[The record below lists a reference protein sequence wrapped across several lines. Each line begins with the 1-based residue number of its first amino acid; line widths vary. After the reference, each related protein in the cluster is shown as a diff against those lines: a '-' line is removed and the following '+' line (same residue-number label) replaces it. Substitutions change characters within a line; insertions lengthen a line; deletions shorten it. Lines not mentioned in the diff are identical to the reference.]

1 MISSCEVSGL
11 DRSETACTE
20 LSKSPV
26 TVITMWRL
34 QDSPL
39 RKHLEL
45 NLGAL
50 EDKAPPVKSMRK
62 VSLLLINLIQICLFP
77 ICLQRLGIH
86 SVERAGDWL
95 TVLSLLFVCFLSP
108 HGSHNFN
115 LFKPQFSL
123 SSNEDNNSI
132 FSWNCDSKYLTVVW
146 LGWHKRDCICLHE
159 VVPNS
164 DSLLTGLFYAVVLGV
179 KPDHRR
185 VWFENIEMGWH
196 KFIFLMQNTCSFK
209 EFWEVLWTVWPKNSL
224 MRKKE
229 LLHCDVSLFKYML
242 YCTTYQLTSRYLS
255 ESNQNIAQNLYR
267 DIYYSFN
274 L

>member
-86 SVERAGDWL
+86 SVERAGD
-95 TVLSLLFVCFLSP
+95 
-108 HGSHNFN
+108 
-115 LFKPQFSL
+115 
-123 SSNEDNNSI
+123 
-132 FSWNCDSKYLTVVW
+132 
-146 LGWHKRDCICLHE
+146 
-159 VVPNS
+159 
-164 DSLLTGLFYAVVLGV
+164 
-179 KPDHRR
+179 
-185 VWFENIEMGWH
+185 
-196 KFIFLMQNTCSFK
+196 
-209 EFWEVLWTVWPKNSL
+209 
-224 MRKKE
+224 
-229 LLHCDVSLFKYML
+229 
-242 YCTTYQLTSRYLS
+242 
-255 ESNQNIAQNLYR
+255 
-267 DIYYSFN
+267 
-274 L
+274 